1 MGKYSHS
8 VDAKGRMIIPA
19 GFRAELGERFVITR
33 GLDACVTVYPLERWE
48 QVAERLQQLSSTRKE
63 VRMLIRF
70 LIGGSSEVECD
81 KQGRILLPAHLRDYA
96 QIKREAVVVGTGN
109 QLEIWSKTQLEAQ
122 EEAARDSI
130 SDVAAGIDLP
140 IDFSL

>member
-1 MGKYSHS
+1 MGKYSHL

-33 GLDACVTVYPLERWE
+33 GLDACVAVYPLERWE

-96 QIKREAVVVGTGN
+96 QIKREAVVVGTGT
-109 QLEIWSKTQLEAQ
+109 QLEIWSKTQLAAQ

-140 IDFSL
+140 IGFSL

>member
-1 MGKYSHS
+1 
-8 VDAKGRMIIPA
+8 
-19 GFRAELGERFVITR
+19 
-33 GLDACVTVYPLERWE
+33 
-48 QVAERLQQLSSTRKE
+48 
-63 VRMLIRF
+63 MLIRF

-109 QLEIWSKTQLEAQ
+109 QLEIWSKTQLAAQ